1 MIQRLKNRQ
10 KGGKEK
16 RVRRESCSNFLCV
29 DNNFLEL
36 IKQCILHQDV
46 VLNKYVIWL
55 KCSGDICYL
64 KFMSSICLSSFPV
77 PIVNI
82 AT

>member
-1 MIQRLKNRQ
+1 MKIICIIRSVQFDLRTGICMIQRLKNRQ

-46 VLNKYVIWL
+46 VLNKYVI
-55 KCSGDICYL
+55 
-64 KFMSSICLSSFPV
+64 
-77 PIVNI
+77 
-82 AT
+82 

>member
-1 MIQRLKNRQ
+1 VKIICIIRSVQFDLRTGICMIQRLKNRQ

-46 VLNKYVIWL
+46 VLNKYVI
-55 KCSGDICYL
+55 
-64 KFMSSICLSSFPV
+64 
-77 PIVNI
+77 
-82 AT
+82 